1 MWPIQLFF
9 ILQKKIKKN
18 CVIRQ
23 LHKDW
28 QQARWIKQAVSAV
41 QVFLNNTPSWNLM
54 VLNVLLFLIG
64 YTVHY
69 NFYTCPW
76 ALYCWSICL
85 KPIHFKR
92 NWLYNHI
99 YSEYIKVAKKAA
111 LGLFHTRWPESGKN
125 RQLSLHPFSWM
136 HNNHHLF
143 CITITT
149 NSFEQFNNLDKSR
162 RKKGW
167 YLNT

>member
-1 MWPIQLFF
+1 MDVTNPIVLHSP
-9 ILQKKIKKN
+9 KKNKINNN

-54 VLNVLLFLIG
+54 VLNLLLFLIG
-64 YTVHY
+64 YTVHC
-69 NFYTCPW
+69 NFYTCPC

-99 YSEYIKVAKKAA
+99 YSEYIKAAKKAA
-111 LGLFHTRWPESGKN
+111 LGLFHTGGQKAVKTG
-125 RQLSLHPFSWM
+125 SWAYTPSVG
-136 HNNHHLF
+136 

-149 NSFEQFNNLDKSR
+149 CFA
-162 RKKGW
+162 
-167 YLNT
+167 